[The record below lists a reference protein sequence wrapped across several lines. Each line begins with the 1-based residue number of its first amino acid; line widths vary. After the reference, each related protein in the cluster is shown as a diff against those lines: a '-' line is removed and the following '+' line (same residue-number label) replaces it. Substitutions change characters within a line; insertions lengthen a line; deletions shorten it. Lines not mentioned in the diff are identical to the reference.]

1 MRETCP
7 TLHPITAYPAS
18 AIAEAEAPLTAGTDR
33 YMRAAAHY
41 LLAASRR
48 ELAAQAAGAVQA
60 GSAVH
65 RLGGAAGAGVVLL
78 VGGGHNGGDA
88 LLAGAALQRA
98 GARVTALLATEHPHA
113 AALAQAYADGVT
125 VLAGQQAASWLHDET
140 ALRGPL
146 SFRLVLDGLTGIG
159 ATGALRAEAAAL
171 VEPLIARGGRGQ
183 RGFRVLAVDL
193 PSGTGVDEGTVPGP
207 VLTADRTVTFTCLR
221 GAHLLPPAAQHV
233 GEVEVADLGLPVP
246 AGAPLVQRPNETT
259 LARMVTVPG
268 DADHK
273 YTRGVVGLWAGS
285 LTYPGAAVLTAS
297 AAARTGAGMVRLI
310 APRRVEDLVLA
321 RRPEV
326 VPADGRCQALVI
338 GPGTDPGDEERIAQ
352 LAEALERSVD
362 QDLPAVV
369 DAGALT
375 LVPSVLAAGTM
386 APGGLGERR
395 VLTPHAGEAA
405 ALISELGVRRTRQ
418 EVEAAPA
425 AAARRLATLTGAT
438 VVLKGTPTLVARP
451 AGTDL
456 GATEAGLLSL
466 DAGPGWLATAGSGDV
481 LAGILGTVL
490 AARGAQEEQG
500 SQRLDPAACAAL
512 AVRLHARAG
521 WAASLTRQGLEA
533 DGECE
538 GAHGGP
544 VTALDVAEALP
555 GVLARMVDHS
565 LAPDGSPVARVEQCR
580 S

>member
-41 LLAASRR
+41 LLAASRQ

-246 AGAPLVQRPNETT
+246 AGASGTAAQRNH
-259 LARMVTVPG
+259 ARQDG
-268 DADHK
+268 H
-273 YTRGVVGLWAGS
+273 G
-285 LTYPGAAVLTAS
+285 
-297 AAARTGAGMVRLI
+297 
-310 APRRVEDLVLA
+310 A
-321 RRPEV
+321 RR
-326 VPADGRCQALVI
+326 R
-338 GPGTDPGDEERIAQ
+338 
-352 LAEALERSVD
+352 
-362 QDLPAVV
+362 
-369 DAGALT
+369 
-375 LVPSVLAAGTM
+375 
-386 APGGLGERR
+386 
-395 VLTPHAGEAA
+395 
-405 ALISELGVRRTRQ
+405 
-418 EVEAAPA
+418 
-425 AAARRLATLTGAT
+425 
-438 VVLKGTPTLVARP
+438 
-451 AGTDL
+451 
-456 GATEAGLLSL
+456 
-466 DAGPGWLATAGSGDV
+466 
-481 LAGILGTVL
+481 
-490 AARGAQEEQG
+490 
-500 SQRLDPAACAAL
+500 
-512 AVRLHARAG
+512 
-521 WAASLTRQGLEA
+521 
-533 DGECE
+533 
-538 GAHGGP
+538 
-544 VTALDVAEALP
+544 
-555 GVLARMVDHS
+555 
-565 LAPDGSPVARVEQCR
+565 
-580 S
+580 